1 MKKRQIILISGLANV
16 GKTNTVAMLYRN
28 LAAQYLAHEFNREKV
43 NSSQISGIVSGF
55 DFNAKF
61 TLKNG
66 KTLVLISRGDYIED
80 TKADIKEFC
89 DADIFV
95 ITEQVSP
102 RKKPVLDYIL
112 SELYPQNFRLAL
124 HFNLLKREDMSETTE
139 MQTNI
144 VDCIVGVLSK
154 L

>member
-28 LAAQYLAHEFNREKV
+28 LAAQYLSHEFNREKV
-43 NSSQISGIVSGF
+43 DSSQISGIVSEF

-61 TLKNG
+61 ILKNG
-66 KTLVLISRGDYIED
+66 KTLVLISRGDYVED
-80 TKADIKEFC
+80 TKTDIKDFYN
-89 DADIFV
+89 ADIFV
-95 ITEQVSP
+95 ITEQISP
-102 RKKPVLDYIL
+102 RKRPVFDYIL
-112 SELYPQNFRLAL
+112 NELYSQNFRLAL
-124 HFNLLKREDMSETTE
+124 HFNLLRSEDSSERTE

-144 VDCIVGVLSK
+144 VDCILSILNK